1 MCNKINE
8 FTDERIDLMQG
19 FKYYTITLCV
29 LYYTKTKKLNGFGS
43 YGLC

>member
-19 FKYYTITLCV
+19 FKHYTITLCV
-29 LYYTKTKKLNGFGS
+29 LYTKTKKWNGSGS